1 MKGKQTCSTVL
12 FTSTTF
18 TMHIPRVVP
27 ESSSRVLDIY
37 MRFWCFWRLEPI
49 SIWVFDTW
57 FLSHMWD
64 IVCFPIKVK
73 EIILCYRRF
82 GQNPTEEIITKRMA
96 LINPTASKLTFPE
109 FCEMMGNTINY
120 YDLEF
125 SLGKGLSHDHYLVWF
140 K

>member
-1 MKGKQTCSTVL
+1 M
-12 FTSTTF
+12 
-18 TMHIPRVVP
+18 
-27 ESSSRVLDIY
+27 
-37 MRFWCFWRLEPI
+37 
-49 SIWVFDTW
+49 VFECLTRD
-57 FLSHMWD
+57 LCHMYVRYV
-64 IVCFPIKVK
+64 VCFPIKVK

-140 K
+140 E